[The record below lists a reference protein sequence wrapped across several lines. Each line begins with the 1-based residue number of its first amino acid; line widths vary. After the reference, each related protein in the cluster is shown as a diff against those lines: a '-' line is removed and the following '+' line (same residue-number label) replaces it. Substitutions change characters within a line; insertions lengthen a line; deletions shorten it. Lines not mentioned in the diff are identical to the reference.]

1 MKAFIIAFVLTL
13 VNLILCKYTQGAV
26 NYENLVSQ
34 VDMFFKV
41 KNKQKTFMNKIRS
54 FIPLLGNRKRYI
66 KYKLSCV

>member
-26 NYENLVSQ
+26 NYENLISQ

-41 KNKQKTFMNKIRS
+41 KNKQPFAYGTKI
-54 FIPLLGNRKRYI
+54 IQILL
-66 KYKLSCV
+66 

>member
-13 VNLILCKYTQGAV
+13 VNFILCKYTQGAI

-41 KNKQKTFMNKIRS
+41 KNKQSFAYGTKIVE
-54 FIPLLGNRKRYI
+54 ILL
-66 KYKLSCV
+66 